1 MSDSTDK
8 PLNPTAFSPQTD
20 TVNESTDRRQRP
32 AWLVPGILTLGVVAV
47 CVFVVL
53 PLLVGDPS
61 TPETQSSMS
70 PTTDSSASESVGS
83 AASAQAPVERSPF
96 AEAQRQQARKAAQDA
111 LQRVLELQEILQD
124 LGVERWALDTYQ
136 AAIATAMSGDEAYR
150 NGDFTEA
157 ATAYLDAGDALVT
170 LEDSVPARIAEARAA
185 TLNAIEEGN
194 PLDANASL
202 DLLVLLSP
210 NDLDRDPLRARVAV
224 IPEVSEA
231 LDLAI
236 EAADQNDLSAAIDA
250 TKRAVSADP
259 DHQRASDMLATY
271 QQQDADQRFR
281 QAMTRGYDLLDQE
294 NFEGA
299 AAAFQK
305 ARQLRPTSAE
315 VQAAETELSEAKT
328 DATLRALA
336 QTGEQKERAEDW
348 QGALDTYEEALAT
361 DPTLVFAQQGLDRVK
376 PRAELATAL
385 QTILD
390 EQERLVDRRV
400 LAEAE
405 ATLQQA
411 QAISAP
417 GPVLSGQIQAISAA
431 LNYARTPV
439 EVNVTSDGQTD
450 VTLLRVRRLGAFSE
464 QNLTLR
470 PGDYVAMGV
479 RTGFRDVRVS
489 FSLKPGQKGA
499 VDVRCTESI

>member
-1 MSDSTDK
+1 VSDSTDR
-8 PLNPTAFSPQTD
+8 PLNPTAFSPQTE
-20 TVNESTDRRQRP
+20 TTGESANRGQRP
-32 AWLVPGILTLGVVAV
+32 AWLVPGILTLGVVAL
-47 CVFVVL
+47 CVFVLL

-61 TPETQSSMS
+61 TPEMQSATS
-70 PTTDSSASESVGS
+70 PAIDSSTPGSVGS
-83 AASAQAPVERSPF
+83 AASAQSPVERSPF

-124 LGVERWALDTYQ
+124 LGAERWASDAYQ
-136 AAIATAMSGDEAYR
+136 AAVSTAMSGDEAYR

-157 ATAYLDAGDALVT
+157 ATAYLNAGDALVA
-170 LEDSVPARIAEARAA
+170 LEDSVPTRIADARAA

-194 PLDANASL
+194 ELDANASL

-210 NDLDRDPLRARVAV
+210 NELDGDTLRARVAA

-231 LDLAI
+231 LDAAI
-236 EAADQNDLSAAIDA
+236 EAAEQNTLSTAIEA
-250 TKRAVSADP
+250 TKRAVGADP
-259 DHQRASDMLATY
+259 NHQRARDMLATY

-281 QAMTRGYDLLDQE
+281 QAMTRGYDLLDQA

-299 AAAFQK
+299 AAAFQE

-336 QTGEQKERAEDW
+336 QTGGEKESAEDW
-348 QGALDTYEEALAT
+348 QGALEVYEEALAT

-376 PRAELATAL
+376 PRARLATAL

-405 ATLQQA
+405 ATLKQA
-411 QAISAP
+411 QAINAS
-417 GPVLSGQIQAISAA
+417 GPVLSGQIKAVEAA
-431 LNYARTPV
+431 LDYARTPV
-439 EVNVTSDGQTD
+439 VVSVTSDGQTD

-489 FSLKPGQKGA
+489 FSVKPGQKGA

>member
-1 MSDSTDK
+1 MS
-8 PLNPTAFSPQTD
+8 
-20 TVNESTDRRQRP
+20 QR
-32 AWLVPGILTLGVVAV
+32 
-47 CVFVVL
+47 
-53 PLLVGDPS
+53 
-61 TPETQSSMS
+61 
-70 PTTDSSASESVGS
+70 TT
-83 AASAQAPVERSPF
+83 
-96 AEAQRQQARKAAQDA
+96 
-111 LQRVLELQEILQD
+111 
-124 LGVERWALDTYQ
+124 
-136 AAIATAMSGDEAYR
+136 
-150 NGDFTEA
+150 
-157 ATAYLDAGDALVT
+157 
-170 LEDSVPARIAEARAA
+170 
-185 TLNAIEEGN
+185 
-194 PLDANASL
+194 
-202 DLLVLLSP
+202 
-210 NDLDRDPLRARVAV
+210 
-224 IPEVSEA
+224 
-231 LDLAI
+231 
-236 EAADQNDLSAAIDA
+236 
-250 TKRAVSADP
+250 
-259 DHQRASDMLATY
+259 
-271 QQQDADQRFR
+271 
-281 QAMTRGYDLLDQE
+281 
-294 NFEGA
+294 
-299 AAAFQK
+299 QK
-305 ARQLRPTSAE
+305 ARQLRPTSTE

-336 QTGEQKERAEDW
+336 QTGEQKERSEDW

-417 GPVLSGQIQAISAA
+417 GPVLSGQIEAISAA

-489 FSLKPGQKGA
+489 FSVKPGQKGA

>member
-1 MSDSTDK
+1 MSDSTDR

-20 TVNESTDRRQRP
+20 TDAESANRGQRP
-32 AWLVPGILTLGVVAV
+32 AWLVPGILTLGVVAL
-47 CVFVVL
+47 CVFVLL
-53 PLLVGDPS
+53 PLWVGDPS
-61 TPETQSSMS
+61 TSEMQSAAS
-70 PTTDSSASESVGS
+70 PAIDSSTSGSVGS

-124 LGVERWALDTYQ
+124 LGVERWAPDAYQ
-136 AAIATAMSGDEAYR
+136 TAVSTAMSGDEAYR
-150 NGDFTEA
+150 NGDFSEA
-157 ATAYLDAGDALVT
+157 ATAYLNAGDALVA
-170 LEDSVPARIAEARAA
+170 LEDSVPTRIADARAA
-185 TLNAIEEGN
+185 TLDAIEEGN
-194 PLDANASL
+194 ELDANASL

-210 NDLDRDPLRARVAV
+210 NEVDGDTLRARVAA
-224 IPEVSEA
+224 ISEVSEA
-231 LDLAI
+231 LDAAI
-236 EAADQNDLSAAIDA
+236 AAAEQNNLSAAIEA

-259 DHQRASDMLATY
+259 DHQRARDMLATY

-294 NFEGA
+294 NFEAA
-299 AAAFQK
+299 AAAFQQ

-336 QTGEQKERAEDW
+336 QTGEEKERVEDW
-348 QGALDTYEEALAT
+348 QGALEVYEEALTT

-376 PRAELATAL
+376 PRAGLATAL

-405 ATLQQA
+405 ATLQEA
-411 QAISAP
+411 QAIRAP
-417 GPVLSGQIQAISAA
+417 GPVLSGQIQAVAAA
-431 LNYARTPV
+431 LDYARTPV
-439 EVNVTSDGQTD
+439 ELSITSDGQTD
-450 VTLLRVRRLGAFSE
+450 VTLLRVRRLGAFSQ

-489 FSLKPGQKGA
+489 FSVKPGQKAA